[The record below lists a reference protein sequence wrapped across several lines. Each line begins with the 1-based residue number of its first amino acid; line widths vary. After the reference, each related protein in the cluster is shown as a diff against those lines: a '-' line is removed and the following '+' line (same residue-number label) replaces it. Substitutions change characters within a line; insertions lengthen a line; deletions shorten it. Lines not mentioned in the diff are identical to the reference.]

1 MSILAIAIILFEFA
15 YGKDD
20 DKTALYGVEMLFVA
34 IMSLVLLYTC
44 ILHKD
49 KFIAVANIVACIGVL
64 YYLVKSISIY
74 IREKLKW
81 KKTISDVKEIVA
93 ERIVKI
99 KHNYNSKLYA
109 EGGMLQTMKSMTG
122 FGRASLESN
131 GKNYII
137 EIKTVNNKYSDITVK
152 SPKRLSFMED
162 RIRKQIANRITRGKV
177 EVSVSFFDFS
187 NKSKNVVLNKEIA
200 KEYIKQLKEIAD
212 ENNLSENISVVE
224 IAKLPDILN
233 SIDSDNDE
241 EITSEAL
248 QCLNMALD
256 SLIEMRKTEGE
267 NIKQDLL
274 VRIERVQNLVDKIA
288 ENSKGIVE
296 EYVSKLEKR
305 VKEILK
311 TDVVDENRIAQEAVI
326 YADKTSIEEELTRL
340 NSHIVQFKEL
350 VNSDGPVG
358 KKLDFMIQEMNRE
371 TNTIGSKAGSGEI
384 TKAVIDLK
392 VELEDI
398 REQIQN
404 IE

>member
-1 MSILAIAIILFEFA
+1 
-15 YGKDD
+15 
-20 DKTALYGVEMLFVA
+20 
-34 IMSLVLLYTC
+34 
-44 ILHKD
+44 
-49 KFIAVANIVACIGVL
+49 
-64 YYLVKSISIY
+64 
-74 IREKLKW
+74 
-81 KKTISDVKEIVA
+81 
-93 ERIVKI
+93 
-99 KHNYNSKLYA
+99 
-109 EGGMLQTMKSMTG
+109 MKSMTG

-162 RIRKQIANRITRGKV
+162 KIRKQIANRITRGKV

-200 KEYIKQLKEIAD
+200 KEYIKQLRESAD

-241 EITSEAL
+241 EIAGEAL

>member
-1 MSILAIAIILFEFA
+1 
-15 YGKDD
+15 
-20 DKTALYGVEMLFVA
+20 
-34 IMSLVLLYTC
+34 
-44 ILHKD
+44 
-49 KFIAVANIVACIGVL
+49 
-64 YYLVKSISIY
+64 
-74 IREKLKW
+74 
-81 KKTISDVKEIVA
+81 
-93 ERIVKI
+93 
-99 KHNYNSKLYA
+99 
-109 EGGMLQTMKSMTG
+109 MKSMTG

-162 RIRKQIANRITRGKV
+162 KIRKQITNRITRGKV

-187 NKSKNVVLNKEIA
+187 NKSKNVVLNKKIA
-200 KEYIKQLKEIAD
+200 KEYIKQLREIAD

-241 EITSEAL
+241 EIASEAL

-256 SLIEMRKTEGE
+256 SLIEMRKAEGK

-274 VRIERVQNLVDKIA
+274 VRIERVQNLVEKIA

>member
-1 MSILAIAIILFEFA
+1 
-15 YGKDD
+15 
-20 DKTALYGVEMLFVA
+20 
-34 IMSLVLLYTC
+34 
-44 ILHKD
+44 
-49 KFIAVANIVACIGVL
+49 
-64 YYLVKSISIY
+64 
-74 IREKLKW
+74 
-81 KKTISDVKEIVA
+81 
-93 ERIVKI
+93 
-99 KHNYNSKLYA
+99 
-109 EGGMLQTMKSMTG
+109 MKSMTG

-162 RIRKQIANRITRGKV
+162 KIRKQIANRITRGKV

-200 KEYIKQLKEIAD
+200 KEYIKQLREIAD

-241 EITSEAL
+241 EIASEAL

-256 SLIEMRKTEGE
+256 SLIEMRKAEGE

-274 VRIERVQNLVDKIA
+274 ERIERVQNLVDKIA

-350 VNSDGPVG
+350 INSDGPVG

>member
-1 MSILAIAIILFEFA
+1 
-15 YGKDD
+15 
-20 DKTALYGVEMLFVA
+20 
-34 IMSLVLLYTC
+34 
-44 ILHKD
+44 
-49 KFIAVANIVACIGVL
+49 
-64 YYLVKSISIY
+64 
-74 IREKLKW
+74 
-81 KKTISDVKEIVA
+81 
-93 ERIVKI
+93 
-99 KHNYNSKLYA
+99 
-109 EGGMLQTMKSMTG
+109 MKSMTG
-122 FGRASLESN
+122 FGRANLESN

-162 RIRKQIANRITRGKV
+162 KIRKQVANRITRGKV

-200 KEYIKQLKEIAD
+200 KEYIKQLREIAD

-241 EITSEAL
+241 EIKSEAL

-256 SLIEMRKTEGE
+256 SLIEMRKSEGE

-274 VRIERVQNLVDKIA
+274 ARIERVKNLVDRITA
-288 ENSKGIVE
+288 NSKGIVE

-311 TDVVDENRIAQEAVI
+311 NDVVDENRIAQEAVI

>member
-1 MSILAIAIILFEFA
+1 
-15 YGKDD
+15 
-20 DKTALYGVEMLFVA
+20 
-34 IMSLVLLYTC
+34 
-44 ILHKD
+44 
-49 KFIAVANIVACIGVL
+49 
-64 YYLVKSISIY
+64 
-74 IREKLKW
+74 
-81 KKTISDVKEIVA
+81 
-93 ERIVKI
+93 
-99 KHNYNSKLYA
+99 
-109 EGGMLQTMKSMTG
+109 MKSMTG

-162 RIRKQIANRITRGKV
+162 KIRKQIANRITRGKV

-200 KEYIKQLKEIAD
+200 KEYIKQLREIAD

-241 EITSEAL
+241 EIAGEAL
-248 QCLNMALD
+248 KCLNMALD
-256 SLIEMRKTEGE
+256 SLIEMRKAEGE

>member
-1 MSILAIAIILFEFA
+1 
-15 YGKDD
+15 
-20 DKTALYGVEMLFVA
+20 
-34 IMSLVLLYTC
+34 
-44 ILHKD
+44 
-49 KFIAVANIVACIGVL
+49 
-64 YYLVKSISIY
+64 
-74 IREKLKW
+74 
-81 KKTISDVKEIVA
+81 
-93 ERIVKI
+93 
-99 KHNYNSKLYA
+99 
-109 EGGMLQTMKSMTG
+109 MKSMTG

-162 RIRKQIANRITRGKV
+162 KIRKQIANRITRGKV

-200 KEYIKQLKEIAD
+200 KEYIKQLREIAD

-241 EITSEAL
+241 EIASEAL

-256 SLIEMRKTEGE
+256 SLIEMRKAEGE

-350 VNSDGPVG
+350 INSDGPVG

>member
-1 MSILAIAIILFEFA
+1 
-15 YGKDD
+15 
-20 DKTALYGVEMLFVA
+20 
-34 IMSLVLLYTC
+34 
-44 ILHKD
+44 
-49 KFIAVANIVACIGVL
+49 
-64 YYLVKSISIY
+64 
-74 IREKLKW
+74 
-81 KKTISDVKEIVA
+81 
-93 ERIVKI
+93 
-99 KHNYNSKLYA
+99 
-109 EGGMLQTMKSMTG
+109 MKSMTG

-233 SIDSDNDE
+233 SIDSDNNE

>member
-1 MSILAIAIILFEFA
+1 
-15 YGKDD
+15 
-20 DKTALYGVEMLFVA
+20 
-34 IMSLVLLYTC
+34 
-44 ILHKD
+44 
-49 KFIAVANIVACIGVL
+49 
-64 YYLVKSISIY
+64 
-74 IREKLKW
+74 
-81 KKTISDVKEIVA
+81 
-93 ERIVKI
+93 
-99 KHNYNSKLYA
+99 
-109 EGGMLQTMKSMTG
+109 MKSMTG

-241 EITSEAL
+241 EIASEAL

>member
-1 MSILAIAIILFEFA
+1 
-15 YGKDD
+15 
-20 DKTALYGVEMLFVA
+20 
-34 IMSLVLLYTC
+34 
-44 ILHKD
+44 
-49 KFIAVANIVACIGVL
+49 
-64 YYLVKSISIY
+64 
-74 IREKLKW
+74 
-81 KKTISDVKEIVA
+81 
-93 ERIVKI
+93 
-99 KHNYNSKLYA
+99 
-109 EGGMLQTMKSMTG
+109 MKSMTG

-137 EIKTVNNKYSDITVK
+137 EIKTVNNKYSGITVK

-162 RIRKQIANRITRGKV
+162 KIRKQIANRITRGKV

-200 KEYIKQLKEIAD
+200 KEYIKQLREIAD

-241 EITSEAL
+241 EIAGEAL
-248 QCLNMALD
+248 KCLNMALD
-256 SLIEMRKTEGE
+256 SLIEMRKAEGE

>member
-1 MSILAIAIILFEFA
+1 
-15 YGKDD
+15 
-20 DKTALYGVEMLFVA
+20 
-34 IMSLVLLYTC
+34 
-44 ILHKD
+44 
-49 KFIAVANIVACIGVL
+49 
-64 YYLVKSISIY
+64 
-74 IREKLKW
+74 
-81 KKTISDVKEIVA
+81 
-93 ERIVKI
+93 
-99 KHNYNSKLYA
+99 
-109 EGGMLQTMKSMTG
+109 MKSMTG

-162 RIRKQIANRITRGKV
+162 KIRKQIANRITRGKV

-200 KEYIKQLKEIAD
+200 KEYIKQLREIAD

-241 EITSEAL
+241 EIASEAL

-296 EYVSKLEKR
+296 EYVRKLEKR

>member
-1 MSILAIAIILFEFA
+1 
-15 YGKDD
+15 
-20 DKTALYGVEMLFVA
+20 
-34 IMSLVLLYTC
+34 
-44 ILHKD
+44 
-49 KFIAVANIVACIGVL
+49 
-64 YYLVKSISIY
+64 
-74 IREKLKW
+74 
-81 KKTISDVKEIVA
+81 
-93 ERIVKI
+93 
-99 KHNYNSKLYA
+99 
-109 EGGMLQTMKSMTG
+109 MKSMTG

-311 TDVVDENRIAQEAVI
+311 TDVVDENRIAQEVVI

>member
-1 MSILAIAIILFEFA
+1 
-15 YGKDD
+15 
-20 DKTALYGVEMLFVA
+20 
-34 IMSLVLLYTC
+34 
-44 ILHKD
+44 
-49 KFIAVANIVACIGVL
+49 
-64 YYLVKSISIY
+64 
-74 IREKLKW
+74 
-81 KKTISDVKEIVA
+81 
-93 ERIVKI
+93 
-99 KHNYNSKLYA
+99 
-109 EGGMLQTMKSMTG
+109 MKSMTG

-162 RIRKQIANRITRGKV
+162 KIRKQIANRITRGKV

-200 KEYIKQLKEIAD
+200 KEYIKQLREIAD

-241 EITSEAL
+241 EIASEAL

-288 ENSKGIVE
+288 ENSKDIVE

-358 KKLDFMIQEMNRE
+358 KKLGFMIQEMNRE

>member
-1 MSILAIAIILFEFA
+1 
-15 YGKDD
+15 
-20 DKTALYGVEMLFVA
+20 
-34 IMSLVLLYTC
+34 
-44 ILHKD
+44 
-49 KFIAVANIVACIGVL
+49 
-64 YYLVKSISIY
+64 
-74 IREKLKW
+74 
-81 KKTISDVKEIVA
+81 
-93 ERIVKI
+93 
-99 KHNYNSKLYA
+99 
-109 EGGMLQTMKSMTG
+109 MKSMTG

-162 RIRKQIANRITRGKV
+162 KIRKQIANRITRGKV

-200 KEYIKQLKEIAD
+200 KEYIKQLREIAD

-241 EITSEAL
+241 EIASEAL

-256 SLIEMRKTEGE
+256 NLIEMRKTEGE

>member
-1 MSILAIAIILFEFA
+1 
-15 YGKDD
+15 
-20 DKTALYGVEMLFVA
+20 
-34 IMSLVLLYTC
+34 
-44 ILHKD
+44 
-49 KFIAVANIVACIGVL
+49 
-64 YYLVKSISIY
+64 
-74 IREKLKW
+74 
-81 KKTISDVKEIVA
+81 
-93 ERIVKI
+93 
-99 KHNYNSKLYA
+99 
-109 EGGMLQTMKSMTG
+109 MKSMTG

-162 RIRKQIANRITRGKV
+162 KIRKQIANRITRGKV
-177 EVSVSFFDFS
+177 EVLVSFFDFS
-187 NKSKNVVLNKEIA
+187 NKSKNVVLNKKIA
-200 KEYIKQLKEIAD
+200 KEYIKQLREIAD
-212 ENNLSENISVVE
+212 ENNLSENISVFE

-241 EITSEAL
+241 EIASEAL

-256 SLIEMRKTEGE
+256 SLIEMRKAEGE

>member
-1 MSILAIAIILFEFA
+1 M
-15 YGKDD
+15 
-20 DKTALYGVEMLFVA
+20 
-34 IMSLVLLYTC
+34 
-44 ILHKD
+44 
-49 KFIAVANIVACIGVL
+49 
-64 YYLVKSISIY
+64 
-74 IREKLKW
+74 
-81 KKTISDVKEIVA
+81 
-93 ERIVKI
+93 
-99 KHNYNSKLYA
+99 
-109 EGGMLQTMKSMTG
+109 QTMKSMTG

-162 RIRKQIANRITRGKV
+162 KIRKQIANRITRGKV

-200 KEYIKQLKEIAD
+200 KEYIKQLREIAD

-241 EITSEAL
+241 EIASEAL

-256 SLIEMRKTEGE
+256 SLIEMRKAEGE

>member
-1 MSILAIAIILFEFA
+1 
-15 YGKDD
+15 
-20 DKTALYGVEMLFVA
+20 
-34 IMSLVLLYTC
+34 
-44 ILHKD
+44 
-49 KFIAVANIVACIGVL
+49 
-64 YYLVKSISIY
+64 
-74 IREKLKW
+74 
-81 KKTISDVKEIVA
+81 
-93 ERIVKI
+93 
-99 KHNYNSKLYA
+99 
-109 EGGMLQTMKSMTG
+109 MKSMTG

-241 EITSEAL
+241 EIASEAL

-256 SLIEMRKTEGE
+256 SLIEMRKAEGE

-311 TDVVDENRIAQEAVI
+311 TDVVDENRLAQEAVI

>member
-1 MSILAIAIILFEFA
+1 
-15 YGKDD
+15 
-20 DKTALYGVEMLFVA
+20 
-34 IMSLVLLYTC
+34 
-44 ILHKD
+44 
-49 KFIAVANIVACIGVL
+49 
-64 YYLVKSISIY
+64 
-74 IREKLKW
+74 
-81 KKTISDVKEIVA
+81 
-93 ERIVKI
+93 
-99 KHNYNSKLYA
+99 
-109 EGGMLQTMKSMTG
+109 MKSMTG

-162 RIRKQIANRITRGKV
+162 KIRKQIANRITRGKV

-200 KEYIKQLKEIAD
+200 KEYIKQLREIAD

-241 EITSEAL
+241 EIASETL

-350 VNSDGPVG
+350 VNNDGPVG
-358 KKLDFMIQEMNRE
+358 KKIDFMIQEMNRE

>member
-1 MSILAIAIILFEFA
+1 
-15 YGKDD
+15 
-20 DKTALYGVEMLFVA
+20 
-34 IMSLVLLYTC
+34 
-44 ILHKD
+44 
-49 KFIAVANIVACIGVL
+49 
-64 YYLVKSISIY
+64 
-74 IREKLKW
+74 
-81 KKTISDVKEIVA
+81 
-93 ERIVKI
+93 
-99 KHNYNSKLYA
+99 
-109 EGGMLQTMKSMTG
+109 MKSMTG

-162 RIRKQIANRITRGKV
+162 KIRKQIANRITRGKV
-177 EVSVSFFDFS
+177 EVSVNFFDFS

-200 KEYIKQLKEIAD
+200 KEYIKQLREIAD

-241 EITSEAL
+241 EIASEAL

-256 SLIEMRKTEGE
+256 SLIEMRKAEGE

>member
-1 MSILAIAIILFEFA
+1 
-15 YGKDD
+15 
-20 DKTALYGVEMLFVA
+20 
-34 IMSLVLLYTC
+34 
-44 ILHKD
+44 
-49 KFIAVANIVACIGVL
+49 
-64 YYLVKSISIY
+64 
-74 IREKLKW
+74 
-81 KKTISDVKEIVA
+81 
-93 ERIVKI
+93 
-99 KHNYNSKLYA
+99 
-109 EGGMLQTMKSMTG
+109 MKSMTG

-162 RIRKQIANRITRGKV
+162 KIRKQITNRITRGKV
-177 EVSVSFFDFS
+177 EVLVSFFDFS

-200 KEYIKQLKEIAD
+200 KEYIKQLREIAD

-241 EITSEAL
+241 EIASEAL

-256 SLIEMRKTEGE
+256 SLIEMRKAEGE

>member
-1 MSILAIAIILFEFA
+1 
-15 YGKDD
+15 
-20 DKTALYGVEMLFVA
+20 
-34 IMSLVLLYTC
+34 
-44 ILHKD
+44 
-49 KFIAVANIVACIGVL
+49 
-64 YYLVKSISIY
+64 
-74 IREKLKW
+74 
-81 KKTISDVKEIVA
+81 
-93 ERIVKI
+93 
-99 KHNYNSKLYA
+99 
-109 EGGMLQTMKSMTG
+109 MKSMTG

-152 SPKRLSFMED
+152 STKRLSFMED
-162 RIRKQIANRITRGKV
+162 KIRKQIANRITRGKV

-187 NKSKNVVLNKEIA
+187 NKSKNVVLNKEVA
-200 KEYIKQLKEIAD
+200 KEYIKQLREIAD

-241 EITSEAL
+241 EIASEVL

-256 SLIEMRKTEGE
+256 SLIEMRKAEGE

-274 VRIERVQNLVDKIA
+274 VRIERVKNLVDKIA

>member
-1 MSILAIAIILFEFA
+1 
-15 YGKDD
+15 
-20 DKTALYGVEMLFVA
+20 
-34 IMSLVLLYTC
+34 
-44 ILHKD
+44 
-49 KFIAVANIVACIGVL
+49 
-64 YYLVKSISIY
+64 
-74 IREKLKW
+74 
-81 KKTISDVKEIVA
+81 
-93 ERIVKI
+93 
-99 KHNYNSKLYA
+99 
-109 EGGMLQTMKSMTG
+109 MKSMTG

-200 KEYIKQLKEIAD
+200 KEYIKQLREIAD

-350 VNSDGPVG
+350 VNCDGPVG

>member
-1 MSILAIAIILFEFA
+1 
-15 YGKDD
+15 
-20 DKTALYGVEMLFVA
+20 
-34 IMSLVLLYTC
+34 
-44 ILHKD
+44 
-49 KFIAVANIVACIGVL
+49 
-64 YYLVKSISIY
+64 
-74 IREKLKW
+74 
-81 KKTISDVKEIVA
+81 
-93 ERIVKI
+93 
-99 KHNYNSKLYA
+99 
-109 EGGMLQTMKSMTG
+109 MKSMTG

-256 SLIEMRKTEGE
+256 SLIEMRKAEGE

-311 TDVVDENRIAQEAVI
+311 NDVVDENRIAQEAVI

>member
-1 MSILAIAIILFEFA
+1 
-15 YGKDD
+15 
-20 DKTALYGVEMLFVA
+20 
-34 IMSLVLLYTC
+34 
-44 ILHKD
+44 
-49 KFIAVANIVACIGVL
+49 
-64 YYLVKSISIY
+64 
-74 IREKLKW
+74 
-81 KKTISDVKEIVA
+81 
-93 ERIVKI
+93 
-99 KHNYNSKLYA
+99 
-109 EGGMLQTMKSMTG
+109 MKSMTG
-122 FGRASLESN
+122 FGRANLESN

-162 RIRKQIANRITRGKV
+162 KIRKQVANRITRGKV

-200 KEYIKQLKEIAD
+200 KEYIKQLREIAD

-241 EITSEAL
+241 EIINETL

-256 SLIEMRKTEGE
+256 SLIDMRKAEGE

-274 VRIERVQNLVDKIA
+274 VRIERVKNLVDRITA
-288 ENSKGIVE
+288 NSKGIVE

-311 TDVVDENRIAQEAVI
+311 NDVVDENRIAQEAVI

-340 NSHIVQFKEL
+340 NSHIVQFNEL
-350 VNSDGPVG
+350 VNPDGPVG

-398 REQIQN
+398 REQVQN

>member
-1 MSILAIAIILFEFA
+1 
-15 YGKDD
+15 
-20 DKTALYGVEMLFVA
+20 
-34 IMSLVLLYTC
+34 
-44 ILHKD
+44 
-49 KFIAVANIVACIGVL
+49 
-64 YYLVKSISIY
+64 
-74 IREKLKW
+74 
-81 KKTISDVKEIVA
+81 
-93 ERIVKI
+93 
-99 KHNYNSKLYA
+99 
-109 EGGMLQTMKSMTG
+109 
-122 FGRASLESN
+122 
-131 GKNYII
+131 
-137 EIKTVNNKYSDITVK
+137 
-152 SPKRLSFMED
+152 
-162 RIRKQIANRITRGKV
+162 
-177 EVSVSFFDFS
+177 
-187 NKSKNVVLNKEIA
+187 
-200 KEYIKQLKEIAD
+200 
-212 ENNLSENISVVE
+212 
-224 IAKLPDILN
+224 
-233 SIDSDNDE
+233 
-241 EITSEAL
+241 
-248 QCLNMALD
+248 MALD
-256 SLIEMRKTEGE
+256 SLIEMRKAEGE

>member
-1 MSILAIAIILFEFA
+1 
-15 YGKDD
+15 
-20 DKTALYGVEMLFVA
+20 
-34 IMSLVLLYTC
+34 
-44 ILHKD
+44 
-49 KFIAVANIVACIGVL
+49 
-64 YYLVKSISIY
+64 
-74 IREKLKW
+74 
-81 KKTISDVKEIVA
+81 
-93 ERIVKI
+93 
-99 KHNYNSKLYA
+99 
-109 EGGMLQTMKSMTG
+109 MKSMTG

-162 RIRKQIANRITRGKV
+162 KIRKQIANRITRGKV

-187 NKSKNVVLNKEIA
+187 NKSKNVVLNKKIA
-200 KEYIKQLKEIAD
+200 KEYIKQLREIAD

-241 EITSEAL
+241 EIAGEAL

>member
-1 MSILAIAIILFEFA
+1 
-15 YGKDD
+15 
-20 DKTALYGVEMLFVA
+20 
-34 IMSLVLLYTC
+34 
-44 ILHKD
+44 
-49 KFIAVANIVACIGVL
+49 
-64 YYLVKSISIY
+64 
-74 IREKLKW
+74 
-81 KKTISDVKEIVA
+81 
-93 ERIVKI
+93 
-99 KHNYNSKLYA
+99 
-109 EGGMLQTMKSMTG
+109 MKSMTG

-162 RIRKQIANRITRGKV
+162 KIRKQIANRITRGKV

-200 KEYIKQLKEIAD
+200 KEYIKQLREIAD

-241 EITSEAL
+241 EIASEAL

-326 YADKTSIEEELTRL
+326 YADKTSIEEEITRL

-350 VNSDGPVG
+350 VNNDGPVG

>member
-1 MSILAIAIILFEFA
+1 
-15 YGKDD
+15 
-20 DKTALYGVEMLFVA
+20 
-34 IMSLVLLYTC
+34 
-44 ILHKD
+44 
-49 KFIAVANIVACIGVL
+49 
-64 YYLVKSISIY
+64 
-74 IREKLKW
+74 
-81 KKTISDVKEIVA
+81 
-93 ERIVKI
+93 
-99 KHNYNSKLYA
+99 
-109 EGGMLQTMKSMTG
+109 MKSMTG
-122 FGRASLESN
+122 FGRANLESN

-137 EIKTVNNKYSDITVK
+137 DIKTVNNKYSDITVK
-152 SPKRLSFMED
+152 CPKRLSFMED
-162 RIRKQIANRITRGKV
+162 KIRKQIANKITRGKV

-200 KEYIKQLKEIAD
+200 KEYIKQLREIAD

-241 EITSEAL
+241 EIINETL

-256 SLIEMRKTEGE
+256 SLIDMRKAEGE

-274 VRIERVQNLVDKIA
+274 ARIERVKNLVDRITA
-288 ENSKGIVE
+288 NSKGIVE

-311 TDVVDENRIAQEAVI
+311 NDVVDENRIAQEAVI

-340 NSHIVQFKEL
+340 NSHIVQFNEL

-398 REQIQN
+398 REQVQN

>member
-1 MSILAIAIILFEFA
+1 
-15 YGKDD
+15 
-20 DKTALYGVEMLFVA
+20 
-34 IMSLVLLYTC
+34 
-44 ILHKD
+44 
-49 KFIAVANIVACIGVL
+49 
-64 YYLVKSISIY
+64 
-74 IREKLKW
+74 
-81 KKTISDVKEIVA
+81 
-93 ERIVKI
+93 
-99 KHNYNSKLYA
+99 
-109 EGGMLQTMKSMTG
+109 MKSMTG

-162 RIRKQIANRITRGKV
+162 KIRKQIANRITRGKV

-200 KEYIKQLKEIAD
+200 KEYIKQLREIAD

-241 EITSEAL
+241 EIASEAL

-311 TDVVDENRIAQEAVI
+311 TDVVDENRIAQEAII

>member
-1 MSILAIAIILFEFA
+1 
-15 YGKDD
+15 
-20 DKTALYGVEMLFVA
+20 
-34 IMSLVLLYTC
+34 
-44 ILHKD
+44 
-49 KFIAVANIVACIGVL
+49 
-64 YYLVKSISIY
+64 
-74 IREKLKW
+74 
-81 KKTISDVKEIVA
+81 
-93 ERIVKI
+93 
-99 KHNYNSKLYA
+99 
-109 EGGMLQTMKSMTG
+109 MKSMTG

-162 RIRKQIANRITRGKV
+162 KIRKQIANRITRGKV

-200 KEYIKQLKEIAD
+200 KEYIKQLREIAD
-212 ENNLSENISVVE
+212 ENNLSKNISVVE

-241 EITSEAL
+241 EIAGEAL

>member
-1 MSILAIAIILFEFA
+1 
-15 YGKDD
+15 
-20 DKTALYGVEMLFVA
+20 
-34 IMSLVLLYTC
+34 
-44 ILHKD
+44 
-49 KFIAVANIVACIGVL
+49 
-64 YYLVKSISIY
+64 
-74 IREKLKW
+74 
-81 KKTISDVKEIVA
+81 
-93 ERIVKI
+93 
-99 KHNYNSKLYA
+99 
-109 EGGMLQTMKSMTG
+109 MKSMTG

-162 RIRKQIANRITRGKV
+162 KIRKQIANRITRGKV

-200 KEYIKQLKEIAD
+200 KEYIKQLREIAD

>member
-1 MSILAIAIILFEFA
+1 
-15 YGKDD
+15 
-20 DKTALYGVEMLFVA
+20 
-34 IMSLVLLYTC
+34 
-44 ILHKD
+44 
-49 KFIAVANIVACIGVL
+49 
-64 YYLVKSISIY
+64 
-74 IREKLKW
+74 
-81 KKTISDVKEIVA
+81 
-93 ERIVKI
+93 
-99 KHNYNSKLYA
+99 
-109 EGGMLQTMKSMTG
+109 MKSMTG

-162 RIRKQIANRITRGKV
+162 KIRKQIANKITRGKV

-200 KEYIKQLKEIAD
+200 KEYIKQLREIAD

-274 VRIERVQNLVDKIA
+274 IRIERVQNLVDKIA

-350 VNSDGPVG
+350 ANSDGPVG

>member
-1 MSILAIAIILFEFA
+1 
-15 YGKDD
+15 
-20 DKTALYGVEMLFVA
+20 
-34 IMSLVLLYTC
+34 
-44 ILHKD
+44 
-49 KFIAVANIVACIGVL
+49 
-64 YYLVKSISIY
+64 
-74 IREKLKW
+74 
-81 KKTISDVKEIVA
+81 
-93 ERIVKI
+93 
-99 KHNYNSKLYA
+99 
-109 EGGMLQTMKSMTG
+109 MKSMTG

-162 RIRKQIANRITRGKV
+162 KIRKQIANRITRGKV

-200 KEYIKQLKEIAD
+200 KEYIKQLREIAD

-241 EITSEAL
+241 
-248 QCLNMALD
+248 
-256 SLIEMRKTEGE
+256 EGE

>member
-1 MSILAIAIILFEFA
+1 
-15 YGKDD
+15 
-20 DKTALYGVEMLFVA
+20 
-34 IMSLVLLYTC
+34 
-44 ILHKD
+44 
-49 KFIAVANIVACIGVL
+49 
-64 YYLVKSISIY
+64 
-74 IREKLKW
+74 
-81 KKTISDVKEIVA
+81 
-93 ERIVKI
+93 
-99 KHNYNSKLYA
+99 
-109 EGGMLQTMKSMTG
+109 MKSMTG

-256 SLIEMRKTEGE
+256 SLIETRKTEGE

>member
-1 MSILAIAIILFEFA
+1 
-15 YGKDD
+15 
-20 DKTALYGVEMLFVA
+20 
-34 IMSLVLLYTC
+34 
-44 ILHKD
+44 
-49 KFIAVANIVACIGVL
+49 
-64 YYLVKSISIY
+64 
-74 IREKLKW
+74 
-81 KKTISDVKEIVA
+81 
-93 ERIVKI
+93 
-99 KHNYNSKLYA
+99 
-109 EGGMLQTMKSMTG
+109 MKSMTG

-162 RIRKQIANRITRGKV
+162 KIRKQIANRITRGKV

-187 NKSKNVVLNKEIA
+187 NKSKNVVLNKQIA
-200 KEYIKQLKEIAD
+200 KEYIKQLREIAD

-241 EITSEAL
+241 EIASEAL

-256 SLIEMRKTEGE
+256 SLIEMRKAEGE

-274 VRIERVQNLVDKIA
+274 ERIERVQNLVDKIA

>member
-1 MSILAIAIILFEFA
+1 
-15 YGKDD
+15 
-20 DKTALYGVEMLFVA
+20 
-34 IMSLVLLYTC
+34 
-44 ILHKD
+44 
-49 KFIAVANIVACIGVL
+49 
-64 YYLVKSISIY
+64 
-74 IREKLKW
+74 
-81 KKTISDVKEIVA
+81 
-93 ERIVKI
+93 
-99 KHNYNSKLYA
+99 
-109 EGGMLQTMKSMTG
+109 MKSMTG

-162 RIRKQIANRITRGKV
+162 KIRKQIANRITRGKV

-200 KEYIKQLKEIAD
+200 KEYIKQLREIAD

-241 EITSEAL
+241 EIAGEAL

-371 TNTIGSKAGSGEI
+371 TNTIGSKAGSGET